1 MSTMPVTLR
10 TTATVFLL
18 CGICALD
25 VTWAEE
31 LSVAQKQYVTAH
43 GRQLVGQGATTLCT
57 MKKLLDGVNSRV
69 DTFEQQILT
78 FVNNANA
85 NFRKISDDKVM
96 AASLSASRLQEMQ
109 YMKSLGN
116 SIIKYMGET
125 GKQAKA
131 AAANASAA
139 LDEVLKWHCV
149 DRTES
154 HESSYSSTPNA
165 NCEPNA
171 YKRDYYY
178 EHSRLDPHKYS
189 ILCNYK
195 VVSSTTTQTTFSNM
209 ERALEIWNQVKP
221 KPYHMRVMICGAGAP
236 AHQAAP
242 AGRPCTVLE
251 NWLWNYRVTAHLIA
265 KLEKDATLAL
275 RVMRYSEKVLEGD
288 KESLAQH
295 EERRK
300 AAEARAAE
308 EEAKRQAAEK
318 AAEEARKALEEAE
331 ARRVAAEE
339 QAEARRLEA
348 EKAEK
353 AKEAGQPVSEEK
365 KKMLLEAVEEA
376 EATEKAAE
384 KQAKDSRK
392 AFEEAEEK
400 RIKATEDAEAAKEEK
415 KDAEESEEKLKK
427 DVEKLAEELKEES
440 KESGE
445 EDDVNAD
452 HDDEGRE
459 AKSGWI
465 GTTKV
470 LIFLIPLLL
479 LLLGLL
485 VFFVIR
491 GRRKAEVKD
500 DINIEE
506 GGAKSKNTKT
516 AAGLDSDI

>member
-57 MKKLLDGVNSRV
+57 MKKLLDGVNSGV
-69 DTFEQQILT
+69 DTFEQQIFT

-125 GKQAKA
+125 GKRAKA

-178 EHSRLDPHKYS
+178 GHSRLDPHKYS

-308 EEAKRQAAEK
+308 EEATRQAAEK

-353 AKEAGQPVSEEK
+353 AKEAGQPVGEEK
-365 KKMLLEAVEEA
+365 KKMLLEAVEKA

-392 AFEEAEEK
+392 AFEEAEEE
-400 RIKATEDAEAAKEEK
+400 RVKATEDAEAAKEEK

-452 HDDEGRE
+452 HDDGGSE

>member
-1 MSTMPVTLR
+1 
-10 TTATVFLL
+10 
-18 CGICALD
+18 
-25 VTWAEE
+25 EE

-125 GKQAKA
+125 GKRAKA
-131 AAANASAA
+131 AAAAASAA

-365 KKMLLEAVEEA
+365 KKMLLEAVEKA

-392 AFEEAEEK
+392 AFEEAEEE
-400 RIKATEDAEAAKEEK
+400 RVKATEDAEAAKEEK

-452 HDDEGRE
+452 HDDGGSE

-465 GTTKV
+465 GTTK
-470 LIFLIPLLL
+470 
-479 LLLGLL
+479 
-485 VFFVIR
+485 
-491 GRRKAEVKD
+491 
-500 DINIEE
+500 
-506 GGAKSKNTKT
+506 
-516 AAGLDSDI
+516 

>member
-125 GKQAKA
+125 GKRAKA

-348 EKAEK
+348 EKAK
-353 AKEAGQPVSEEK
+353 QRRRVS
-365 KKMLLEAVEEA
+365 
-376 EATEKAAE
+376 
-384 KQAKDSRK
+384 R
-392 AFEEAEEK
+392 
-400 RIKATEDAEAAKEEK
+400 
-415 KDAEESEEKLKK
+415 
-427 DVEKLAEELKEES
+427 
-440 KESGE
+440 
-445 EDDVNAD
+445 
-452 HDDEGRE
+452 
-459 AKSGWI
+459 
-465 GTTKV
+465 
-470 LIFLIPLLL
+470 
-479 LLLGLL
+479 
-485 VFFVIR
+485 
-491 GRRKAEVKD
+491 
-500 DINIEE
+500 
-506 GGAKSKNTKT
+506 
-516 AAGLDSDI
+516 

>member
-25 VTWAEE
+25 VTLAAD
-31 LSVAQKQYVTAH
+31 LPLTSRQFVTN
-43 GRQLVGQGATTLCT
+43 GRMLDGRGALTLCE
-57 MKKLLDGVNSRV
+57 MKKTLDGVNSRV

-116 SIIKYMGET
+116 SIIKYMGGT
-125 GKQAKA
+125 GERAKA

-139 LDEVLKWHCV
+139 LDQVLTWHCV
-149 DRTES
+149 DRTAS

-221 KPYHMRVMICGAGAP
+221 KPYSARVMICGAGAP

-251 NWLWNYRVTAHLIA
+251 NWVRDYRVTAHLIA

-392 AFEEAEEK
+392 AFEEAEEE
-400 RIKATEDAEAAKEEK
+400 RVKATEDAEAAKEEK
-415 KDAEESEEKLKK
+415 EDAGRSEEELKK
-427 DVEKLAEELKEES
+427 SLEKLAEELKEES

-452 HDDEGRE
+452 HDDEGSE

>member
-25 VTWAEE
+25 VSKASN
-31 LSVAQKQYVTAH
+31 LPVAYKQYVTIN
-43 GRQLVGQGATTLCT
+43 GRKLDGRGALTLCT
-57 MKKLLDGVNSRV
+57 MKKLLDGVADRADFLERQSWKYLKTV
-69 DTFEQQILT
+69 QEIFQKVSEH
-78 FVNNANA
+78 
-85 NFRKISDDKVM
+85 DDMK
-96 AASLSASRLQEMQ
+96 AALGEKKLQEMHNVMAISATTGT
-109 YMKSLGN
+109 YV
-116 SIIKYMGET
+116 GEAW
-125 GKQAKA
+125 GKAKR
-131 AAANASAA
+131 AAANSSKV
-139 LDEVLKWHCV
+139 LKELLKWHCINKEAIR
-149 DRTES
+149 DS
-154 HESSYSSTPNA
+154 FDHMANA
-165 NCEPNA
+165 NCDPSA
-171 YKRDYYY
+171 YKHDYHRNFGHDDARAYVIY
-178 EHSRLDPHKYS
+178 CEYKS
-189 ILCNYK
+189 IPAAK
-195 VVSSTTTQTTFSNM
+195 TDVTFSNM
-209 ERALEIWNQVKP
+209 EGAVEAWNRAKP
-221 KPYHMRVMICGAGAP
+221 KADARDAVECSSGHSSRSASSSDK
-236 AHQAAP
+236 
-242 AGRPCTVLE
+242 PCTLLE
-251 NWLWNYRVTAHLIA
+251 SWRWDYDLAAHCIE
-265 KLEKDATLAL
+265 KLERYTRNAL
-275 RVMRYSEKVLEGD
+275 QTVHYAQKFLHKG
-288 KESLAQH
+288 KESLAQYL
-295 EERRK
+295 EWKK

-365 KKMLLEAVEEA
+365 KKMLLEAVEKA

-392 AFEEAEEK
+392 AFEEAEEE
-400 RIKATEDAEAAKEEK
+400 RVKATEDAEAAKEEK

-445 EDDVNAD
+445 GDDVNAD
-452 HDDEGRE
+452 HDDEGSE

-500 DINIEE
+500 DINIGEAN
-506 GGAKSKNTKT
+506 AKSKNTKT

>member
-43 GRQLVGQGATTLCT
+43 GRQLDGEAAATLCT

-69 DTFEQQILT
+69 DTFEQQIYMY
-78 FVNNANA
+78 VNNANA

-96 AASLSASRLQEMQ
+96 AASLSGDQHQQMQ
-109 YMKSLGN
+109 YMKTRLDDIAYLMNATEGR
-116 SIIKYMGET
+116 
-125 GKQAKA
+125 AKK

-154 HESSYSSTPNA
+154 RESSYSSTPNA

-236 AHQAAP
+236 VHQAAP
-242 AGRPCTVLE
+242 PGRPCTVLE
-251 NWLWNYRVTAHLIA
+251 NWMRSYEVATHLIA
-265 KLEKDATLAL
+265 RLHRDLDVAL
-275 RVMRYSEKVLEGD
+275 FVYRYSEKILESS

-318 AAEEARKALEEAE
+318 AAEEARKAFEEAE

-365 KKMLLEAVEEA
+365 KKMLLEAVEKA

-392 AFEEAEEK
+392 AFEEAEEE
-400 RIKATEDAEAAKEEK
+400 RVKATEDAEAAKQNR
-415 KDAEESEEKLKK
+415 DTIGRSEEELKK

-452 HDDEGRE
+452 HDDEGSE

-470 LIFLIPLLL
+470 LVFLIPLLL

>member
-25 VTWAEE
+25 VSKASN
-31 LSVAQKQYVTAH
+31 LPVAYKQYVTMN
-43 GRQLVGQGATTLCT
+43 GRKLDGEAVLTLCT

-125 GKQAKA
+125 GKRAKA

-348 EKAEK
+348 EKA
-353 AKEAGQPVSEEK
+353 KEAGQPVSEEK
-365 KKMLLEAVEEA
+365 KKMLLEAVEKA

-392 AFEEAEEK
+392 AFEEAEEE
-400 RIKATEDAEAAKEEK
+400 RVKATEDAEAAKEEK

-452 HDDEGRE
+452 HDDGGSE

-516 AAGLDSDI
+516 AAGFDSDI

>member
-10 TTATVFLL
+10 TTTTVFLL

-25 VTWAEE
+25 VSKASN
-31 LSVAQKQYVTAH
+31 LPVAYKQYVTMN
-43 GRQLVGQGATTLCT
+43 GRKLDGEAVLTLCT
-57 MKKLLDGVNSRV
+57 MKKLLDGIADRADFLERQSWKYLKVAREIFQKVSEHGDMKAALGQKMLDQMRGVQRV
-69 DTFEQQILT
+69 
-78 FVNNANA
+78 AN
-85 NFRKISDDKVM
+85 RTKRSV
-96 AASLSASRLQEMQ
+96 E
-109 YMKSLGN
+109 
-116 SIIKYMGET
+116 ET
-125 GKQAKA
+125 WEKAKR
-131 AAANASAA
+131 AAANSSKV
-139 LDEVLKWHCV
+139 LKELLKWHCINKGAIR
-149 DRTES
+149 DS
-154 HESSYSSTPNA
+154 FDHMANA
-165 NCEPNA
+165 NCDPSA
-171 YKRDYYY
+171 YKHDYHRNFGHDDARAYAIY
-178 EHSRLDPHKYS
+178 CEYKS
-189 ILCNYK
+189 IPAAK
-195 VVSSTTTQTTFSNM
+195 TDVTFSNM
-209 ERALEIWNQVKP
+209 EGAVEAWNRAKP
-221 KPYHMRVMICGAGAP
+221 KADARDAVECSSGHSSRSASSSDK
-236 AHQAAP
+236 
-242 AGRPCTVLE
+242 PCTLLE
-251 NWLWNYRVTAHLIA
+251 SWRWDYDAARYAIL
-265 KLEKDATLAL
+265 KLETLVRNSLVVTHYAQ
-275 RVMRYSEKVLEGD
+275 RFQQIGR
-288 KESLAQH
+288 ESLAQYL
-295 EERRK
+295 EWKK

-331 ARRVAAEE
+331 ERRVAAEE

-365 KKMLLEAVEEA
+365 KKMLLEAVEKA

-392 AFEEAEEK
+392 AFEEAEEE
-400 RIKATEDAEAAKEEK
+400 RIKATEDAEVARWDKEG
-415 KDAEESEEKLKK
+415 AEESEEKLKK

-452 HDDEGRE
+452 HDDEGSE

-500 DINIEE
+500 DISIGEAN
-506 GGAKSKNTKT
+506 AKSKNTKT
-516 AAGLDSDI
+516 AAGFDSDI